1 MPCRAVLATML
12 VLALPWAAAAAPPA
26 RASKPKVLVPDV
38 EVVDLAPPDQ
48 QYDQKQDAARA
59 AMLTR
64 RLRAALSKAHG
75 YRLLDRGP
83 ADRKPP
89 YSYHSCRAC
98 MAGWARKRGA
108 DLVLVTWVQKESRL
122 ILFVSMALID
132 VHHPDRPARGGS
144 IALRNDIGA
153 MWRAGASQ
161 LLQRTMGV
169 EMTP

>member
-1 MPCRAVLATML
+1 MPWHAALLAML
-12 VLALPWAAAAAPPA
+12 LLALPIAAP
-26 RASKPKVLVPDV
+26 ASPRGHAGTPTVLVPDV
-38 EVVDLAPPDQ
+38 EVVDLAPLDQ

-64 RLRAALSKAHG
+64 RLRAAVAAAHG

-89 YSYHSCRAC
+89 FTYRQCRSC
-98 MAGWARKRGA
+98 MADWARKRGA

-132 VHHPDRPARGGS
+132 VHHPDRQAKGGS

-153 MWRAGASQ
+153 MWRAGASRV
-161 LLQRTMGV
+161 LKRTMGV
-169 EMTP
+169 TMKP

>member
-1 MPCRAVLATML
+1 MPCRAVLAAML
-12 VLALPWAAAAAPPA
+12 VLALPWTVAAAPRA
-26 RASKPKVLVPDV
+26 RAAKPTVLVTDV

-64 RLRAALSKAHG
+64 HLRAAVAAAPG

-98 MAGWARKRGA
+98 MADWARKRGA
-108 DLVLVTWVQKESRL
+108 DQVLVTWVQKESRL
-122 ILFVSMALID
+122 ILFVNMALID
-132 VHHPDRPARGGS
+132 VHHPQRQARGGN

-169 EMTP
+169 KMTP